1 MSAHMGTDDRVR
13 LMCNHGAC
21 IEVFSHNHTSSNAT
35 RDAAANAGW
44 NVGTREDRRDF
55 CPDHAGVTR

>member
-13 LMCNHGAC
+13 LMCNHSAC
-21 IEVFSHNHTSSNAT
+21 IEVFNHSHTSTTAT
-35 RDAAANAGW
+35 RTAATKAGW
-44 NVGTREDRRDF
+44 DVGSRDDRRDF